1 MVAESDVSM
10 SKNLT
15 KYDLAVF
22 DMDGVLV
29 NYSSSWS
36 WINKKLD
43 IDNSSDLEAYLRK
56 EIDDEEFMRRD
67 IQRWMDKC
75 PGITLDDVSKILENV
90 PVINGIR
97 ETVSRLHW
105 FDIKCIIV
113 SRGLM
118 STAAKIAREGGFDAY
133 IANDLDSDMN
143 GLLTGEG
150 ISNVDLKDKG
160 QYVVKFQEKY
170 NTTKDRTFAI
180 GNSFSDL
187 PMFRECSFG
196 IAFNPIDEKII
207 EGADAVVKSE
217 TIADIL
223 PYVIQE

>member
-1 MVAESDVSM
+1 MAAESNSFM
-10 SKNLT
+10 SNGLT

-29 NYSSSWS
+29 NHSSSWS
-36 WINKKLD
+36 WINKELG
-43 IDNSSDLEAYLRK
+43 IDNSSDFKAYLNK

-67 IQRWMDKC
+67 IQRWMDKY
-75 PGITLDDVSKILENV
+75 PGITVDDVAKILENV

-97 ETVSRLHW
+97 ETVRRLHW
-105 FDIKCIIV
+105 FDIKCIII
-113 SRGLM
+113 SGGLM
-118 STAAKIAREGGFDAY
+118 ATAARIAKECGFDAY
-133 IANDLDSDMN
+133 LANDLDRDID
-143 GLLTGEG
+143 GFLTGDG

-170 NTTKDRTFAI
+170 NTTKHRTFAI

-196 IAFNPIDEKII
+196 IAFNPIDEKIV
-207 EGADAVVKSE
+207 EGADAVIKSE

>member
-1 MVAESDVSM
+1 
-10 SKNLT
+10 
-15 KYDLAVF
+15 
-22 DMDGVLV
+22 
-29 NYSSSWS
+29 
-36 WINKKLD
+36 
-43 IDNSSDLEAYLRK
+43 
-56 EIDDEEFMRRD
+56 
-67 IQRWMDKC
+67 MDKY
-75 PGITLDDVSKILENV
+75 PGITVDDVAKILENV

-97 ETVSRLHW
+97 ETVRRLHW
-105 FDIKCIIV
+105 FDIKCIII
-113 SRGLM
+113 SGGLM
-118 STAAKIAREGGFDAY
+118 ATAARIAKECGFDAY
-133 IANDLDSDMN
+133 IANDLDRDID
-143 GLLTGEG
+143 GFLTGDG

-170 NTTKDRTFAI
+170 NTTKHRTFAI

-196 IAFNPIDEKII
+196 IAFNPIDEKIV

>member
-1 MVAESDVSM
+1 MAAESNSFM
-10 SKNLT
+10 SNGLT

-36 WINKKLD
+36 WINKELG
-43 IDNSSDLEAYLRK
+43 IDNSSDFKAYLNK

-67 IQRWMDKC
+67 IQRWMDKH
-75 PGITLDDVSKILENV
+75 PGITVDDVAKILENV

-97 ETVSRLHW
+97 ETVRRLHW
-105 FDIKCIIV
+105 FDIKCIII
-113 SRGLM
+113 SGGLM
-118 STAAKIAREGGFDAY
+118 ATAARIAKECGFDAY
-133 IANDLDSDMN
+133 IANDLDRDID
-143 GLLTGEG
+143 GFLTGDG

-170 NTTKDRTFAI
+170 NTTKHRTFAI

-196 IAFNPIDEKII
+196 IAFNPIDEKIV

-223 PYVIQE
+223 PYVVQE

>member
-1 MVAESDVSM
+1 M
-10 SKNLT
+10 SNGLT

-36 WINKKLD
+36 WINKELG
-43 IDNSSDLEAYLRK
+43 IDNSSDFKAYLNK

-67 IQRWMDKC
+67 IQRWMDKH
-75 PGITLDDVSKILENV
+75 PGITVDDVAKILENV

-97 ETVSRLHW
+97 ETVRRLHW
-105 FDIKCIIV
+105 FDIKCIII
-113 SRGLM
+113 SGGLM
-118 STAAKIAREGGFDAY
+118 ATAARIAKECGFDAY
-133 IANDLDSDMN
+133 IANDLDRDID
-143 GLLTGEG
+143 GFLTGDG

-170 NTTKDRTFAI
+170 NTTKHRTFAI

-196 IAFNPIDEKII
+196 IAFNPIDEKIV

-223 PYVIQE
+223 PYVVQE

>member
-1 MVAESDVSM
+1 MAAESNSFM
-10 SKNLT
+10 SNGLT

-36 WINKKLD
+36 WINKELG
-43 IDNSSDLEAYLRK
+43 IDNSSDFKAYLNK

-67 IQRWMDKC
+67 IQRWMDKH
-75 PGITLDDVSKILENV
+75 PGITVDDVAKILENV

-97 ETVSRLHW
+97 KTVRRLHW
-105 FDIKCIIV
+105 FDIKCIII
-113 SRGLM
+113 SGGLM
-118 STAAKIAREGGFDAY
+118 ATAARIAKECGFDAY
-133 IANDLDSDMN
+133 IANDLDRDVD
-143 GLLTGEG
+143 GFLTGDG

-170 NTTKDRTFAI
+170 NTTKHRTFAI

-196 IAFNPIDEKII
+196 IAFNPIDEKIV

-223 PYVIQE
+223 PYVVQE